1 MHGNSNQSKTFL
13 QILYTSV
20 NQKKD
25 VWEPMAVEEG
35 GWMANHLWCRSFQ
48 LHVFSVWKSLTLG
61 SHLWHFYNNSI
72 HVRPNVAN
80 CYRLWGRRCEMFHR
94 ARCISTAKHRPR
106 LGATATL
113 ISLHVFQ
120 LKMLHKMGQMKTNK
134 TKNKHTRPLLFKI
147 KESNIYDKSC
157 LSEIHLKQE
166 LFLLRKSQ
174 KSPKKI
180 NICSLSIS
188 FFHFSL

>member
-1 MHGNSNQSKTFL
+1 M
-13 QILYTSV
+13 
-20 NQKKD
+20 QK
-25 VWEPMAVEEG
+25 
-35 GWMANHLWCRSFQ
+35 FQ

-72 HVRPNVAN
+72 HVRPNIFN
-80 CYRLWGRRCEMFHR
+80 CYRLWGRRCEMD
-94 ARCISTAKHRPR
+94 CSTEYSAFLQAVERWRKHRPR
-106 LGATATL
+106 VWATATL
-113 ISLHVFQ
+113 ISLLHVFQ

-134 TKNKHTRPLLFKI
+134 TKNKHTRLLLFKI

-180 NICSLSIS
+180 NTSCSLSIS